1 MKKAKQG
8 AVPVP
13 KKNLWKQIAKH
24 WEFYVLLLPGIILT
38 IIFKYV
44 YLVLNLYG
52 FLLFCAVKNGICN
65 YYINHFILVKF
76 YSKLNIAES
85 LVLIGNEHLL

>member
-44 YLVLNLYG
+44 PMYG
-52 FLLFCAVKNGICN
+52 VQIASVITIQLEAFLEVRG
-65 YYINHFILVKF
+65 
-76 YSKLNIAES
+76 
-85 LVLIGNEHLL
+85 

>member
-44 YLVLNLYG
+44 PMYG
-52 FLLFCAVKNGICN
+52 VQ
-65 YYINHFILVKF
+65 
-76 YSKLNIAES
+76 IAFRDYNPVGRSEERRVGKECRS
-85 LVLIGNEHLL
+85 RWSPYH

>member
-24 WEFYVLLLPGIILT
+24 WEFYVLLLPGAPVHALDGIL
-38 IIFKYV
+38 
-44 YLVLNLYG
+44 
-52 FLLFCAVKNGICN
+52 
-65 YYINHFILVKF
+65 
-76 YSKLNIAES
+76 
-85 LVLIGNEHLL
+85 

>member
-44 YLVLNLYG
+44 PMYG
-52 FLLFCAVKNGICN
+52 VQ
-65 YYINHFILVKF
+65 
-76 YSKLNIAES
+76 IAFRDYNPFWKSMGRIEM
-85 LVLIGNEHLL
+85 V

>member
-44 YLVLNLYG
+44 PMYG
-52 FLLFCAVKNGICN
+52 VQ
-65 YYINHFILVKF
+65 
-76 YSKLNIAES
+76 IAFRD
-85 LVLIGNEHLL
+85 

>member
-24 WEFYVLLLPGIILT
+24 FEEDKKRGE
-38 IIFKYV
+38 
-44 YLVLNLYG
+44 
-52 FLLFCAVKNGICN
+52 
-65 YYINHFILVKF
+65 
-76 YSKLNIAES
+76 AED
-85 LVLIGNEHLL
+85 EKER

>member
-44 YLVLNLYG
+44 PMLSVITIQLEA
-52 FLLFCAVKNGICN
+52 FLEVRG
-65 YYINHFILVKF
+65 
-76 YSKLNIAES
+76 
-85 LVLIGNEHLL
+85 

>member
-44 YLVLNLYG
+44 PMYCMVYRLLSVITIQLEA
-52 FLLFCAVKNGICN
+52 FLEVRG
-65 YYINHFILVKF
+65 
-76 YSKLNIAES
+76 
-85 LVLIGNEHLL
+85 

>member
-44 YLVLNLYG
+44 PMYG
-52 FLLFCAVKNGICN
+52 VQIAFRDYNPVGGFFYRLRNTLELFPL
-65 YYINHFILVKF
+65 H
-76 YSKLNIAES
+76 
-85 LVLIGNEHLL
+85 LID

>member
-44 YLVLNLYG
+44 TIQLEA
-52 FLLFCAVKNGICN
+52 FLEVRG
-65 YYINHFILVKF
+65 
-76 YSKLNIAES
+76 
-85 LVLIGNEHLL
+85 

>member
-44 YLVLNLYG
+44 PMYG
-52 FLLFCAVKNGICN
+52 VQLLSVITIQLEAFLEVRG
-65 YYINHFILVKF
+65 
-76 YSKLNIAES
+76 
-85 LVLIGNEHLL
+85 

>member
-38 IIFKYV
+38 II
-44 YLVLNLYG
+44 L
-52 FLLFCAVKNGICN
+52 
-65 YYINHFILVKF
+65 
-76 YSKLNIAES
+76 
-85 LVLIGNEHLL
+85 